1 MIGKTPSGV
10 KFFNYP
16 TFMVFRTIGSERAM
30 IFAGLGDSL
39 NIGTIQAETGTD
51 GFDQPLMIIYSAD
64 KTIAERVQS
73 FAIAAGY
80 PASMN
85 HIKQIPSPM
94 VNMGLEEDDDSFGF
108 GIRVGV
114 FDTPKVQDQY
124 MSDVYTMYRVY
135 RLTPNQSQPLNPYP
149 VSDLRIRG
157 TGKTEFDLMPPV
169 NHLRDAIIAAYPG
182 YTYQEMKTG
191 ISFPESSQVMQNN
204 EQAYGENRDA
214 TYLGSEKFTL
224 KEGQFAVSYG
234 VNHAAFGKVVY
245 SNIVAYGAEK
255 INGVVTGDNTQF
267 EGRASRYIPDDPN
280 APMLY
285 AYTITRT
292 ESDEPYTMNVPT
304 GPYLEGIPLDEEM
317 WIG

>member
-1 MIGKTPSGV
+1 MPSV
-10 KFFNYP
+10 K
-16 TFMVFRTIGSERAM
+16 E
-30 IFAGLGDSL
+30 
-39 NIGTIQAETGTD
+39 
-51 GFDQPLMIIYSAD
+51 
-64 KTIAERVQS
+64 
-73 FAIAAGY
+73 
-80 PASMN
+80 
-85 HIKQIPSPM
+85 
-94 VNMGLEEDDDSFGF
+94 
-108 GIRVGV
+108 
-114 FDTPKVQDQY
+114 
-124 MSDVYTMYRVY
+124 
-135 RLTPNQSQPLNPYP
+135 
-149 VSDLRIRG
+149 LR
-157 TGKTEFDLMPPV
+157 E
-169 NHLRDAIIAAYPG
+169 AIIAAYPD
-182 YTYQEMKTG
+182 YSYEEMETG
-191 ISFPESSQVMQNN
+191 ISFPESPQVMQNN